1 MMTLVKTE
9 KNPSVI
15 MFNGTESKLSIG
27 LMIKKSNAR
36 ANPPNRKETN
46 PPLTISPAMICEIK
60 NRHRLFITIDLK
72 SDFIIL
78 S

>member
-1 MMTLVKTE
+1 
-9 KNPSVI
+9 
-15 MFNGTESKLSIG
+15 MFNGTESKLNIG

-46 PPLTISPAMICEIK
+46 PSLTISPAITCEIK
-60 NRHRLFITIDLK
+60 NKHKLLITIDLK
-72 SDFIIL
+72 SDFIFL